1 MRNVDKQKMIKRK
14 REPYFPVS
22 TGFKFQQLA
31 VVLLP
36 IPPFLLPPP
45 ALPLPLGINYWSV
58 VNLPLTRPESGS
70 RYTL

>member
-1 MRNVDKQKMIKRK
+1 MRNVDKQKMRKRK
-14 REPYFPVS
+14 REPHFPVS

-31 VVLLP
+31 VVLFP
-36 IPPFLLPPP
+36 LPPLPPTP

>member
-45 ALPLPLGINYWSV
+45 RITTAPWD
-58 VNLPLTRPESGS
+58 
-70 RYTL
+70 

>member
-14 REPYFPVS
+14 RERYFPVS

-45 ALPLPLGINYWSV
+45 PHYHCPLGLITG
-58 VNLPLTRPESGS
+58 PL
-70 RYTL
+70 

>member
-36 IPPFLLPPP
+36 IPPSPPLPPP
-45 ALPLPLGINYWSV
+45 RITTAHCPLGLITG
-58 VNLPLTRPESGS
+58 PL
-70 RYTL
+70 